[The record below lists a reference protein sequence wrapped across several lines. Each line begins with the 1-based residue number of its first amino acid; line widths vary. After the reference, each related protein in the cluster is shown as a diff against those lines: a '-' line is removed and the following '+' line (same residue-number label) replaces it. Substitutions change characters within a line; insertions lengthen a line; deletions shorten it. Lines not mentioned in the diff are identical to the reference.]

1 MGGGDE
7 LHDLPDLSKL
17 LNDGIVHILPPAEP
31 RLHGKVLSSGS
42 SDVSL
47 GSKDPRV
54 KKHNGPPFNGAL
66 HVILLGRECIICCF
80 TDDSDDPCF
89 AGLKRLWG
97 YPPDPVTGKT
107 SGYVCYYCMR
117 VFNARFKANWILS
130 CNAYLQTVG
139 CFLVGCFLVIDSFCI
154 RTVGC
159 FLVTPKYVY
168 TYK

>member
-54 KKHNGPPFNGAL
+54 KKHTGAL
-66 HVILLGRECIICCF
+66 HVILLGFRAVSLSEIGI
-80 TDDSDDPCF
+80 
-89 AGLKRLWG
+89 
-97 YPPDPVTGKT
+97 
-107 SGYVCYYCMR
+107 
-117 VFNARFKANWILS
+117 NASATLGAWSL
-130 CNAYLQTVG
+130 
-139 CFLVGCFLVIDSFCI
+139 
-154 RTVGC
+154 
-159 FLVTPKYVY
+159 P
-168 TYK
+168 